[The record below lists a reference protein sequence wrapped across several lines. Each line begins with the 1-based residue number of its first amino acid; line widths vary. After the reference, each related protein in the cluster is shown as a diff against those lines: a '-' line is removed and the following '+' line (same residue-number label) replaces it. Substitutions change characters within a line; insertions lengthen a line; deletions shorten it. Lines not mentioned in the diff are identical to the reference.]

1 MDTTGYVAVAVN
13 KLCWVKSLSSIPEK
27 LSKEGA
33 SAVYEI
39 ESHNKFKFLEGI
51 LSSDIILGS
60 ELKLYPA

>member
-27 LSKEGA
+27 LSKGGA

-51 LSSDIILGS
+51 LSS
-60 ELKLYPA
+60 